1 MSRKASKHLTTLELE
16 VMQALWAASPANVQ
30 TVQKNL
36 RRELAYT
43 TVQTVLN
50 ILHRK
55 GHATR
60 QLQDRA
66 YFYSPVVNLRA
77 AVGKT
82 LKNLIDRIFGGSAES
97 LVMNL
102 IQTKA
107 LTPEQLAHLQKS
119 LTQQRDETE

>member
-1 MSRKASKHLTTLELE
+1 
-16 VMQALWAASPANVQ
+16 MQALSAASPANVQ

-55 GHATR
+55 GHASR
-60 QLQDRA
+60 QLRDRA
-66 YFYSPVVNLRA
+66 YLYSPVVNLRA
-77 AVGKT
+77 AAGKT
-82 LKNLIDRIFGGSAES
+82 LKNLIDRVFGGSAES

-102 IQTKA
+102 IQTKV
-107 LTPEQLAHLQKS
+107 LSPQQLVQLQKS
-119 LTQQRDETE
+119 LARQRDKGE

>member
-1 MSRKASKHLTTLELE
+1 MSRKTSKHLTNLELE

-30 TVQKNL
+30 MVQRSLK
-36 RRELAYT
+36 RELAYT

-50 ILHRK
+50 ILARK
-55 GHATR
+55 GHASR

-66 YFYSPVVNLRA
+66 YFYSPVSNRHA

-82 LKNLIDRIFGGSAES
+82 LKNLIDRVFAGSAES

-107 LTPEQLAHLQKS
+107 LTPEQLAQLQKS
-119 LTQQRDETE
+119 LVRERKRTK